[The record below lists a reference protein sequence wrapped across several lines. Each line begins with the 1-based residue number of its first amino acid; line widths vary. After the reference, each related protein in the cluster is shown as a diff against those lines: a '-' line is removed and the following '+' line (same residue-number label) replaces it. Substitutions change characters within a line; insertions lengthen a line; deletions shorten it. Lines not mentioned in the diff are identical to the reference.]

1 MALSTIIIPT
11 PRFTLSIDRPRA
23 SRPLASGGGQESW
36 TGTPGSGVSC
46 YRTLAAG
53 GPLVLLG
60 SKPSLLTY
68 HSPPARARGNN
79 EKSVAFAPANG
90 NLPARRPLQ
99 GISQGLYNQGGRIGK
114 KRLSRACG
122 R

>member
-23 SRPLASGGGQESW
+23 SRPLASEGGQGSW
-36 TGTPGSGVSC
+36 TGTPGSGVSR

-60 SKPSLLTY
+60 SKPSLLTD
-68 HSPPARARGNN
+68 HSPPTRARGNN
-79 EKSVAFAPANG
+79 EKSVAPALPNG
-90 NLPARRPLQ
+90 NLPARRTLQ
-99 GISQGLYNQGGRIGK
+99 GISQGLYNQSGRN
-114 KRLSRACG
+114 R
-122 R
+122 